1 MEAVMKQSEM
11 YDEYLNPVEEWEA
24 IDMDTVNL
32 GKLVKVGDRLCDYV
46 RDVVAR
52 AGRESK

>member
-1 MEAVMKQSEM
+1 MKQSEM